1 MFYISHFVVKVWDC
15 PKYYRILHKH
25 LLNMINN
32 ELFPYKINHLD
43 EKEGIDYVACKNAA
57 LIHIHSL
64 DKHIGKEMKHPAK
77 MNGFFAMVCTKGSVT
92 LTVHMKDFT
101 LTENTILVAPT
112 SVVTFK
118 RCSDCELY
126 IAAFNSD
133 FTSEMN
139 INLKMIMPIIS
150 SLHTQSIVHH
160 IDKAE
165 IVQALHRSFDALYT
179 EYTQSVSD
187 EANSRLFKEMAIRHM
202 YAGLIYRLCEFIAT
216 SHSIQTDIAP
226 KDRSGDYFRQLISLL
241 HEHYKTERS
250 VEFYANKMN
259 LTPKHLSRVVRNHSG
274 KSVHQWID
282 EFVVLEIKN
291 LLKYSDMSIQQI
303 SYELNFPNPS
313 FMGQYFKRITGK
325 TPGEYRKEV

>member
-202 YAGLIYRLCEFIAT
+202 YAGLIYRLCEFIAE
-216 SHSIQTDIAP
+216 SQSIQTDIAP